1 MFSLPR
7 LTCSPS
13 VAPDSLR
20 PLSSRPL
27 LSLRSCILI
36 CGSSSRG
43 RSMVR
48 MRGSNQNNAVELTTV
63 DRCGSSDVVED
74 SGSGDAAEILTR
86 ECAPPDLEYTLN
98 RLILAANVTQTDEA
112 ESGASGAAWTDE
124 DDQGGSKW
132 LVASLFGFV
141 ILWKHDAEAM
151 WAAMGAV
158 VNAGL
163 STILKRILNQQRPS
177 AFRSGPGMPSTHAQS
192 IFYAAVFAVASFTRL
207 AGINVFTVGV
217 GVITFLC
224 GSYLSWLRVSQRL
237 HTVNQVLVGA
247 ALGSAC
253 SLTWFWLWHS
263 FVLQAFIL
271 SIWVRIFVILGS
283 SSFCVAFLLY
293 VLWNWLQDE

>member
-13 VAPDSLR
+13 VAPDSPR

-27 LSLRSCILI
+27 LSSRSCILI

-63 DRCGSSDVVED
+63 DRFGSGDVVED
-74 SGSGDAAEILTR
+74 SGSGEAAEILTR
-86 ECAPPDLEYTLN
+86 ECSPPDLESTLN
-98 RLILAANVTQTDEA
+98 RL
-112 ESGASGAAWTDE
+112 
-124 DDQGGSKW
+124 SKW

-192 IFYAAVFAVASFTRL
+192 IFYAAVFAVASFARL
-207 AGINVFTVGV
+207 AGINVLTVGV

-247 ALGSAC
+247 ALGTAC

-263 FVLQAFIL
+263 LVLQAFMV

-283 SSFCVAFLLY
+283 SSFCVAFLFY